1 MNTHTDWTS
10 RGFSLAP
17 VADAVGPF
25 SGPEFLATLWGNT
38 HMDGDQLIIA
48 EAADALTALAI
59 VNDTLGFVG
68 HRDLVDYR
76 SPLGSGSDHLIGDVV
91 RSLPSGT
98 RMVLDSLP
106 GEAAHLLVA
115 GFRQAGIEVAP
126 RVHDV
131 TAVLALPPTFDEY
144 LTSIGKKDRHELR
157 RKRRRFEMA
166 EGSFSVQRAIAD
178 GDIFKRFIELHRR
191 SEGEK
196 GTFMTPRMEQLFS
209 ALLELPGWGVDA
221 LLTGTGDVAAA
232 AFGYAGEDGYYLYNS
247 AFDPALRQIAPG
259 QVLLGAMIEHAI
271 SQGHRIFDF
280 LKGNE
285 AYKFRLGALERPLY
299 EIVVIS

>member
-10 RGFSLAP
+10 MGFSLAP
-17 VADAVGPF
+17 VADAIGPF
-25 SGPEFLATLWGNT
+25 PGPDFLATLWNNT
-38 HMDGDQLIIA
+38 HVDGDELVIA
-48 EAADALTALAI
+48 ESADALTALTI

-76 SPLGSGSDHLIGDVV
+76 SPLGSGSGDLIGDVV

-98 RMVLDSLP
+98 RIVLDSLP
-106 GEAAHLLVA
+106 REAAHPLAA
-115 GFRQAGIEVAP
+115 GLRAAGIDVAP
-126 RVHDV
+126 TVHDV
-131 TAVLALPPTFDEY
+131 AAVLALPSTFDEY

-166 EGSFSVQRAIAD
+166 EGSVSVKRAVAD
-178 GDIFKRFIELHRR
+178 GGIFKRFVELHRH

-196 GTFMTPRMEQLFS
+196 GRFMTPGIEQLFS

-221 LLTGTGDVAAA
+221 LLTGNGDVAAA
-232 AFGYAGEDGYYLYNS
+232 AFGYADEDGYYLYNS
-247 AFDPALRQIAPG
+247 AFDPALRQVAPG

-271 SQGHRIFDF
+271 SEGHRIFDF
-280 LKGNE
+280 LKGDE
-285 AYKFRLGALERPLY
+285 AYKFRLGAVERPLY
-299 EIVVIS
+299 EIVVVR